1 MQHGAGEWAQGRPG
15 PPAGEARI
23 VDFAFTREDQI
34 FRLQVRQWL
43 QNEITPRWRELN
55 PSECEESEEIWA
67 AVRAFD
73 RKLASKGWY
82 APSYPREY
90 GGIEATVMQEYILA
104 EEKSLL
110 GAPRKLSEAIGVQFV
125 GPTIMRY
132 GSAEQKER
140 YVKRIGRAEIVFC
153 LGYSEPQA
161 GSDLGAI
168 QTRASRIGDA
178 YRVDGQKIFTT
189 FAHCADFCWLLA
201 RTDPAAPKHKG
212 LSLFIVDMRTP
223 GITVRP
229 LINILG
235 AHSFNEVYFD
245 SAVIPLESRVGE
257 ENLGWQYLMTALA
270 YERSFTSS
278 PAPMVASL
286 QALITY
292 VRKTPAGDGTLAD
305 DPHVRELLAEMATD
319 VAASRLLTLRVVDM
333 ESRGLIPTR
342 EVSMAFVMGMQVA
355 RRFAKKAGD
364 ILGMCQLQ
372 ARNSPLVPI
381 PGPLQMM
388 WLETIA
394 AGVGGGSAEMQRSI
408 IAQLGLGLPKG

>member
-1 MQHGAGEWAQGRPG
+1 M
-15 PPAGEARI
+15 
-23 VDFAFTREDQI
+23 DFAFTKEDKE
-34 FRLQVRQWL
+34 FRQQVRDWL
-43 QNEITPRWRELN
+43 QKEISPRWKELN
-55 PSECEESEEIWA
+55 PSECEESDEIWA
-67 AVRAFD
+67 AVRVFD

-140 YVKRIGRAEIVFC
+140 YVKAIGKAEVVFC

-161 GSDLGAI
+161 GSDLGAV
-168 QTRASRIGDA
+168 QTRASRSGDG
-178 YRVDGQKIFTT
+178 YRIDGQKIFTT
-189 FAHCADFCWLLA
+189 FAHCADYCWLLA
-201 RTDPAAPKHKG
+201 RTNPDAPKHKG
-212 LSLFIVDMRTP
+212 LSLFIVDMKTP

-235 AHSFNEVYFD
+235 SHSFNEVYFD
-245 SAVIPLESRVGE
+245 NALIPQKSLVGE

-286 QALITY
+286 QDLVRY
-292 VRKTPAGDGTLAD
+292 VRETRVGSGTLAD
-305 DPHVRELLAEMATD
+305 DPHVRQLLAEMATD
-319 VAASRLLTLRVVDM
+319 VVACRLLTLRVVDM
-333 ESRGLIPTR
+333 ESQGLIPTK
-342 EVSMAFVMGMQVA
+342 EVSISFVLGMQVA
-355 RRFAKKAGD
+355 RRFAKKAVD
-364 ILGMCQLQ
+364 ILGMYELQ
-372 ARNSPLVPI
+372 AKGSPLVPI
-381 PGPLQMM
+381 PGPLHAM

-408 IAQLGLGLPKG
+408 IATLGLGLPRG